1 MRRTVMVMRK
11 MVMTVMMRMTKM
23 DMAVMMRMRKMITML
38 VAMVTMSDIPI
49 PFQFC

>member
-1 MRRTVMVMRK
+1 MRRAMMVSMK
-11 MVMTVMMRMTKM
+11 MIMTKM
-23 DMAVMMRMRKMITML
+23 VMAVMMRMRKMITML